1 MTDQNNG
8 PARPAL
14 AAQRETPP
22 PLSAYIRTLNEER
35 RIGEVVRAAFQVAD
49 EVVVVDSGSSD
60 RTREAAEAAGAQV
73 FDQPWLG
80 NGGQKRAGEE
90 KCAHHWLLDL
100 DADEIITPALAEE
113 IRALFAQGEPPLT
126 VYRLTL
132 VTEPPIGPA
141 WEGFKLDHRA
151 KLYDKRRWRMPDHKA
166 WDQLE
171 LPKGAEVGQLT
182 GALMHRSFA
191 DFAQYM
197 AKWNRVS
204 TARANHA
211 KLKSKPGVIF
221 RILFAAPFYF
231 LRHYLLQG
239 LWRAGLYGFCIACGV
254 AFGRWMRDVKMY
266 ERYRGLHGGVEG
278 LGDEEA

>member
-1 MTDQNNG
+1 MTDD
-8 PARPAL
+8 PDARPASTAS
-14 AAQRETPP
+14 AATRPP
-22 PLSAYIRTLNEER
+22 ISAYIRTLNEER
-35 RIGEVVRAAFQVAD
+35 RIGEVVRAALQVAR

-60 RTREAAEAAGAQV
+60 ATKAEAEAAGARV
-73 FDQPWLG
+73 YDQPWLG

-90 KCAHHWLLDL
+90 RCAHDWLLDL
-100 DADEIITPALAEE
+100 DADEILTPELADE
-113 IRALFAQGEPPLT
+113 IRALFADGEPALS

-141 WEGFKLDHRA
+141 WETFKLDHRA

-171 LPKGAEVGQLT
+171 LPKDTPVGALK

-211 KLKSKPGVIF
+211 KLKSKTAVIL

-231 LRHYLLQG
+231 LRHFLLQG

-266 ERYRGLHGGVEG
+266 ERWRGLHGGP
-278 LGDEEA
+278 DKR